1 MGCWNA
7 AHRPANATAE
17 QTANR
22 AAYATAYGPAYT
34 TAFEAADYTALFE
47 TFSQT
52 TADYSTNAT
61 SIGTNFKPYPETYLH
76 AKQCPLLQSG
86 LRLPRHLRSPRRR
99 L

>member
-17 QTANR
+17 QTANE
-22 AAYATAYGPAYT
+22 AAYATAYGPAYATAYGPAYT

-52 TADYSTNAT
+52 TANYSTNAT

-76 AKQCPLLQSG
+76 AKQCPLLQGG
-86 LRLPRHLRSPRRR
+86 LCIP
-99 L
+99 